1 MRMKTGIFIDDT
13 GTPSQKSKSKYDTG
27 DWKTWVAVIL
37 NPNDRKEIE
46 TILNELCEAL
56 ENELKIKE
64 FHFTHIFSGKGVFRK
79 IELEKRLQIFSLFG
93 EIYKKFNSPIIV
105 QSLTSDDIIRNKMQF
120 LKYFKPDGFNFEKN
134 SDLALWFLLEKCT
147 KFLKENGLPLPAE
160 FFVDSGRQKPNTNQ
174 TVNIV
179 KEVTENSII
188 TYASSEQ
195 NPMIQFIDFI
205 AFSINRMRW
214 ILMNEKKSEL
224 DLALLNLISE
234 IDFNVTNLT
243 KVAISPTDFKVS
255 EYDKSLRKK
264 YDENGNLSDELVE
277 KIRTEKK

>member
-1 MRMKTGIFIDDT
+1 MKTGIFIDDT

-46 TILNELCEAL
+46 NILNELCEAL

-134 SDLALWFLLEKCT
+134 SDLALWFLLEKCA
-147 KFLKENGLPLPAE
+147 KFLKENSLPLPAE
-160 FFVDSGRQKPNTNQ
+160 FFVDSGRQKPNTTQ
-174 TVNIV
+174 IVNIV

-255 EYDKSLRKK
+255 EYDKNLRKK